1 MVTVTSP
8 DKTVALMETSSEAS
22 TQKTPA
28 LIKVFTAR
36 KLCPNKYASDDIC
49 SPENSDALR

>member
-8 DKTVALMETSSEAS
+8 DKTVTLMETSREAS

-36 KLCPNKYASDDIC
+36 KLCSNKYASDDIC
-49 SPENSDALR
+49 NPGNSDALR